1 MYRSACNFLLIPCS
15 MTAHIGEAAI
25 NDAQADLKNQYYDL
39 KKFLLS
45 GTSASY
51 DTGTAQPTEGFDAS
65 HIAVRDI
72 RIALDSLLYKGRDM
86 NAVIREFTMNERS
99 GLSVTALTGRAYS
112 NDSVICV
119 PSLKLNTPHSEIDLS
134 AHTYWELVNIPTD
147 GPLIC
152 PSQCLYWQRRRHAVC
167 RRSA

>member
-1 MYRSACNFLLIPCS
+1 MQLPADSMR

-25 NDAQADLKNQYYDL
+25 NNAQADLKNQYYDL

-112 NDSVICV
+112 KRPPPSNAKAPGRSTVKREICISFRLPSV
-119 PSLKLNTPHSEIDLS
+119 PARMTSGRN
-134 AHTYWELVNIPTD
+134 
-147 GPLIC
+147 G
-152 PSQCLYWQRRRHAVC
+152 
-167 RRSA
+167 

>member
-1 MYRSACNFLLIPCS
+1 MQLPADS
-15 MTAHIGEAAI
+15 MRMAAHIGEAAI
-25 NDAQADLKNQYYDL
+25 DDAQADLKNQYYDL

-51 DTGTAQPTEGFDAS
+51 DTGTAQPAEGFDAS

-99 GLSVTALTGRAYS
+99 GLSVTSLTGRAYS
-112 NDSVICV
+112 NVQFQTR
-119 PSLKLNTPHSEIDLS
+119 NTD
-134 AHTYWELVNIPTD
+134 N
-147 GPLIC
+147 
-152 PSQCLYWQRRRHAVC
+152 
-167 RRSA
+167 